1 MEIGVGA
8 DTQAVL
14 EVAVAEGH
22 KLMSTPGIGPRR
34 LQQIQAHEKVRRL
47 MQIPSNSLH
56 LGSESAVESSDTINF
71 PNATVCDTIMYLS
84 ISCVFKLRCL
94 QHPGHSENC

>member
-1 MEIGVGA
+1 MEIGVDA

-71 PNATVCDTIMYLS
+71 P
-84 ISCVFKLRCL
+84 
-94 QHPGHSENC
+94 